1 MNYNSQKYTVS
12 KVGYIGV
19 APHRYLD
26 VVNNDNIDKFNFFYF
41 ENEQNNFETLV
52 NLLEKYFPENIGKLK
67 GYKLPWPNLFNSILN
82 ELAKHRKKNDSVTVS
97 EVFSSFPNVFYKFI
111 RDNICCTDI
120 LWVGDNDFDSSFIFA
135 TLLSSMGIN
144 YLLSLKET
152 RYNSSI
158 FELEALKNAQL
169 LIVPHEQYI
178 DFFKK
183 KYSIDISGKS
193 IFADMDW
200 RSKTAHEILKDSKV
214 EKLFHKD
221 GKVHVV
227 ILSGRV
233 VWDKNESRSQGR
245 YYYVPIIKELIQ
257 EDFVVHLHTRALLE
271 SLDNPI
277 YYEPNPYSQLLSEY
291 PNNFI
296 IEKPLDLNDI
306 ANYKI
311 LMKYDLGLLNSGIGG
326 KDEFEEFEK
335 INIPNRFY
343 EYLFAKVIPISPKG
357 ILKYM
362 EYKFNNKVIFFEN
375 AKELKTL
382 CSNINP
388 NNYEFNK
395 YFDDFFQIML
405 SEASQ
410 LI

>member
-1 MNYNSQKYTVS
+1 MNYNSQKHTIS

-26 VVNNDNIDKFNFFYF
+26 VVNNDNIDKFNFYYF

-52 NLLEKYFPENIGKLK
+52 NLLEKYFPENVEKLK

-152 RYNSSI
+152 RYNSSV

-193 IFADMDW
+193 IFADIDW
-200 RSKTAHEILKDSKV
+200 RSKSAHEILKDSKV
-214 EKLFHKD
+214 EKLSHKD

-271 SLDNPI
+271 SVDNPV
-277 YYEPNPYSQLLSEY
+277 YYEPNPYSQMLSEY

-306 ANYKI
+306 GNYKI

-343 EYLFAKVIPISPKG
+343 EYLFANVVPISPKG

-362 EYKFNNKVIFFEN
+362 EYKFNNEVIFFEN
-375 AKELKTL
+375 AKELRSL

-395 YFDDFFQIML
+395 YFDDFIQIML
-405 SEASQ
+405 SEVSQ